1 MAKQSIVIRMDKE
14 DKQRMDQLFDG
25 ILDGLENMDPFWD
38 AVEMHMIDS
47 LTQNFESEGRPT
59 KWEPLAEWTI
69 EEKGSSKILQDTGA
83 LKGSINSQN
92 TQRDGDTLE
101 IWAGEAH
108 GLFHQYADLDP
119 MSQFGMINKNDKYPM
134 PMRPFMLFQEN
145 DIDVIESIAY
155 NYLKDISGG

>member
-1 MAKQSIVIRMDKE
+1 MAGQNIIVRMDSR
-14 DKQRMDQLFDG
+14 DKQRMDDLMTG
-25 ILDGLENMDPFWD
+25 ILDGLSNMDPFWD

-47 LTQNFESEGRPT
+47 LTQNFEAEGRPT

-69 EEKGSSKILQDTGA
+69 NAKGSSTILQDTGA

-92 TQRDGDTLE
+92 TERAGDSLE

-108 GLFHQYADLDP
+108 GLFHQYADQDP

-134 PMRPFMLFQEN
+134 PMRPFMLFQED
-145 DIDVIESIAY
+145 DIDTIEEIAA
-155 NYLKDISGG
+155 NYLTEISGG